1 MNEKNHELDMCIK
14 HLSQPCLVKN
24 TAKKVRLFLMLLT
37 MFTCMISLKSYGS
50 RSNHLYAVS
59 NGACFQDTTKQDTTK
74 KGKQPVSI
82 DSVVLVS
89 YVSKRNVDTIKLN
102 NINLY
107 PFISLQQAL
116 KSSSKGVYV
125 QEITGEPGSADQSIL
140 LRGLSRPL
148 LSKGNIAEAQPAIF
162 VNGIPLIVDNPFVY
176 TIQEYDFSP
185 IGPATNL
192 LSAIDLDNIQS
203 INVISSLAALS
214 IYGPRAANGAIL
226 ITTKNAHQ
234 GSREISV
241 NSYYGFAAK
250 NKVTTTN
257 GHDESVLRNIF
268 YNRYATPE
276 DFDKYPSYLADATNE
291 NYYGRSDWTDL
302 YYKNS
307 ALHTINASITGGTS
321 RSNFRFFAG
330 NTSNAG
336 NADDT
341 RLDRYNA
348 SFFINVLPLKWLT
361 ISTMVNATRLNRDRN
376 RSLRDRFAE
385 MQYVPDLI
393 SPIAPNKN
401 IYGNYLSEYE
411 NKTIDNNINNVIQGS
426 FSASAKYKNF
436 DFISRISFDY
446 NEGMRDLFYPTTL
459 MDGNNYVSNFYGYNQ
474 RLNIDNSIAYNF
486 TLNKA
491 HVFKAL
497 IGHTL
502 SLDVNKYNYL
512 QGYKGTS
519 DYIRINSV
527 DGDISHSDYL
537 QPEGFYTK
545 KFTDKQK
552 INVSSLYSSFDYT
565 LNNEVFVTAIARTD
579 GASNMQ
585 ANHRWFFSPSINT
598 KWDITKYVK
607 TKKSI
612 LTNLSVNAS
621 YGRLGTLNITD
632 QYGAGPQYVTDLGW
646 SSNKSVG
653 SYGGIGTLSRPYTS
667 GWIGYDIPWAYVEE
681 LDLGIDGGFFDNR
694 LQTRLSFYSK
704 NNKRMVLGVP
714 VNAESGYT
722 KEYKSGMDVNNKGIE
737 LAISSEILKASTNKL
752 GWTTDFNIAFNK
764 NTLKALPNNLKE
776 ITIGTQ
782 KLTVGK
788 PVDQIL
794 VLQSQG
800 VYQTDVDVPVN
811 PATFQLMTYKGLKLH
826 GGDPKWKDQN
836 GDYVIDENDKVAMGG
851 YMPRIVGNFNSTL
864 SYKGFNL
871 DFNIYFALKRSI
883 INQSAANQLDF
894 INKTGNNNINSVNEI
909 TFWQQGVN
917 VADYPIYNPWS
928 AVQSYRS
935 DQDIFIENG
944 SYAKLRSIS
953 LGYDISRFKY
963 FSKNFKKIYVYASA
977 LNVYTLKSYTGG
989 DPELVN
995 YVGEDTGYGLP
1006 LPRTFTLGLKID
1018 L

>member
-1 MNEKNHELDMCIK
+1 MNKKNQALD
-14 HLSQPCLVKN
+14 PCLNPLQPVCLFKN
-24 TAKKVRLFLMLLT
+24 IPKKMGLFLVLST
-37 MFTCMISLKSYGS
+37 MISCAVNLQSYGKS
-50 RSNHLYAVS
+50 TANLTGS
-59 NGACFQDTTKQDTTK
+59 CFQDTTKK
-74 KGKQPVSI
+74 AKQPVAI

-89 YVSKRNVDTIKLN
+89 YVSKRNTDTIKLN
-102 NINLY
+102 QVSKY

-116 KSSSKGVYV
+116 KSNAKGLYV
-125 QEITGEPGSADQSIL
+125 QEITGEPGSASQSML

-148 LSKGNIAEAQPAIF
+148 LSKANVAESQPAVFI
-162 VNGIPLIVDNPFVY
+162 NGIPLISDNPFVY
-176 TIQEYDFSP
+176 NVQEYDFSP

-203 INVISSLAALS
+203 INVISNLAAVS

-234 GSREISV
+234 GNREISV
-241 NSYYGFAAK
+241 NSYFGFATK
-250 NKVTTTN
+250 NKVSTTN
-257 GHDESVLRNIF
+257 GRDESLLRSIF
-268 YNRYATPE
+268 YNKYATAE
-276 DFDKYPSYLADATNE
+276 DFDKYPAYLADATNE

-302 YYKNS
+302 YYKNE

-341 RLDRYNA
+341 RLNRYNA
-348 SFFINVLPLKWLT
+348 AFFINVLPLKWLT

-393 SPIAPNKN
+393 SPIAPNKS

-459 MDGNNYVSNFYGYNQ
+459 MDGNNYVSNFYAYNQ

-486 TLNKA
+486 KVNKS

-497 IGHTL
+497 FGHTL
-502 SLDVNKYNYL
+502 SRDVNKYNYL

-527 DGDISHSDYL
+527 DGDVNEGDYL
-537 QPEGFYTK
+537 QPQGFFTK

-552 INVSSLYSSFDYT
+552 INISSLYGSFDYT
-565 LNNEVFVTAIARTD
+565 LNNEFFATLVARTD

-585 ANHRWFFSPSINT
+585 ANNRWFFSPSVNT
-598 KWDITKYVK
+598 KWDITKYL
-607 TKKSI
+607 KSAV
-612 LTNLSVNAS
+612 LNNLSLNAS

-632 QYGAGPQYVTDLGW
+632 MYGAGPQYVSDLGW

-653 SYGGIGTLSRPYTS
+653 SYGGIGTLSRPYSS
-667 GWIGYDIPWAYVEE
+667 GWVGYDIPWAYVQALE
-681 LDLGIDGGFFDNR
+681 LGADAAFLNNR

-704 NNKRMVLGVP
+704 TNKRMLLGVP

-737 LAISSEILKASTNKL
+737 LAISAEILKAKAGEL
-752 GWTTDFNIAFNK
+752 GWNADFNIAFNQ
-764 NTLKALPNNLKE
+764 NTLKALPNNLQE
-776 ITIGTQ
+776 ITIGSQ

-811 PATFQLMTYKGLKLH
+811 PANFQIMTYKGLKLH

-836 GDYVIDENDKVAMGG
+836 GDYTIDENDKVAMGG
-851 YMPRIVGNFNSTL
+851 YMPRIVGNFTSNF

-909 TFWQQGVN
+909 TFWQKGIN

-928 AVQSYRS
+928 AVQSYRA

-944 SYAKLRSIS
+944 AYARLRSVS
-953 LGYDISRFKY
+953 LGYDISRLKY
-963 FSKNFKKIYVYASA
+963 FNKSFRKIYVYAAA
-977 LNVYTLKSYTGG
+977 LNLYTLKSYTGG
-989 DPELVN
+989 DPELVS
-995 YVGEDTGYGLP
+995 YTGEDTGYGLP
-1006 LPRTFTLGLKID
+1006 IPRTFTLGLKID

>member
-1 MNEKNHELDMCIK
+1 MNEKNQELDHYIK
-14 HLSQPCLVKN
+14 KLSQVWSLKN
-24 TAKKVRLFLMLLT
+24 IPGKMALFLMASI
-37 MFTCMISLKSYGS
+37 MFTGILSLKSYGKETDYL
-50 RSNHLYAVS
+50 RAVS
-59 NGACFQDTTKQDTTK
+59 NNSYFQDTTKK
-74 KGKQPVSI
+74 AKQPVSI

-89 YVSKRNVDTIKLN
+89 YVSKRNVDTVKLS
-102 NINLY
+102 NISIY

-116 KSSSKGVYV
+116 KSNSKGLYV
-125 QEITGEPGSADQSIL
+125 QEITGEPGSADQSML

-148 LSKGNIAEAQPAIF
+148 LSKTNIAEAQPAVFI
-162 VNGIPLIVDNPFVY
+162 NGIPLIGDNPFVY

-192 LSAIDLDNIQS
+192 LSSIDLDNIQS
-203 INVISSLAALS
+203 INVVSNLAALS

-234 GSREISV
+234 GNREISI
-241 NSYYGFAAK
+241 NSYYGYATK
-250 NKVTTTN
+250 NKITTTN
-257 GHDESVLRNIF
+257 GRDESLLRRIF
-268 YNRYATPE
+268 YNKYATAE

-341 RLDRYNA
+341 RLNRYNA

-385 MQYVPDLI
+385 MQYIPDLI

-426 FSASAKYKNF
+426 FSANAKYKNF
-436 DFISRISFDY
+436 DFITRISFDY

-459 MDGNNYVSNFYGYNQ
+459 MDGNNYVSNFYAYNQ
-474 RLNIDNSIAYNF
+474 RLNVDNSLAYNF
-486 TLNKA
+486 TLNKT

-497 IGHTL
+497 FGHTI

-565 LNNEVFVTAIARTD
+565 LNNEFFATVIARTD

-585 ANHRWFFSPSINT
+585 ANNRWFFSPSLST
-598 KWDITKYVK
+598 KWDITKYIK
-607 TKKSI
+607 AGKSI
-612 LTNLSVNAS
+612 LSSLSLNAS

-653 SYGGIGTLSRPYTS
+653 SYGGIGTLSRPYSS

-681 LDLGIDGGFFDNR
+681 LDLGVDGAFFNNR

-704 NNKRMVLGVP
+704 NNKRMILGVP

-722 KEYKSGMDVNNKGIE
+722 KEYKSGLDVNNKGIE
-737 LAISSEILKASTNKL
+737 LAVSAEILKARANKI

-764 NTLKALPNNLKE
+764 NTLKALPNNLQE

-788 PVDQIL
+788 PIDQIL

-811 PATFQLMTYKGLKLH
+811 PANFQMMSYKGLKLH

-851 YMPRIVGNFNSTL
+851 YLPRIVGNFNSTL

-909 TFWQQGVN
+909 TFWQKGID
-917 VADYPIYNPWS
+917 VADYPTYNPWS
-928 AVQSYRS
+928 AVQSYRT
-935 DQDIFIENG
+935 DQDIFVENG
-944 SYAKLRSIS
+944 SYAKLRSVS

>member
-1 MNEKNHELDMCIK
+1 
-14 HLSQPCLVKN
+14 
-24 TAKKVRLFLMLLT
+24 
-37 MFTCMISLKSYGS
+37 MFTCMISIKSYGS

-116 KSSSKGVYV
+116 KSSFKGVYV

-704 NNKRMVLGVP
+704 NNKRMILGVP
-714 VNAESGYT
+714 VNAESGYA

-800 VYQTDVDVPVN
+800 VYQTDIDVPVN

-977 LNVYTLKSYTGG
+977 LNVYTLKGYTGG

>member
-1 MNEKNHELDMCIK
+1 MNKKNQELDLYIK
-14 HLSQPCLVKN
+14 QLAPGCSFKN
-24 TAKKVRLFLMLLT
+24 IPGRIILFSMITVMITSML
-37 MFTCMISLKSYGS
+37 SLKSFGKAAY
-50 RSNHLYAVS
+50 LKAVS
-59 NGACFQDTTKQDTTK
+59 NNACFQDTTKK
-74 KGKQPVSI
+74 AKQPVSI

-89 YVSKRNVDTIKLN
+89 YVSKRNVDTVKLKN
-102 NINLY
+102 VSKY

-116 KSSSKGVYV
+116 KSNSKGLYV
-125 QEITGEPGSADQSIL
+125 QEITGEPGSADQSML

-148 LSKGNIAEAQPAIF
+148 LAKGNIAEAQPAVFI
-162 VNGIPLIVDNPFVY
+162 NGIPLIGDNPFVY
-176 TIQEYDFSP
+176 TVQEYDFSP

-203 INVISSLAALS
+203 INVISNLAALS

-234 GSREISV
+234 GNREISI
-241 NSYYGFAAK
+241 NSYYGYATK
-250 NKVTTTN
+250 NKITTTN
-257 GHDESVLRNIF
+257 GRDESLLRSVF
-268 YNRYATPE
+268 YNKYATPE

-341 RLDRYNA
+341 RLNRYNA

-401 IYGNYLSEYE
+401 IYGNFLSEYE

-426 FSASAKYKNF
+426 FSANAKYKNF

-459 MDGNNYVSNFYGYNQ
+459 MDGNNYVSNFYSYNQ

-486 TLNKA
+486 SLNKA

-497 IGHTL
+497 VGHTL

-565 LNNEVFVTAIARTD
+565 LNNEFFATVVARTD

-585 ANHRWFFSPSINT
+585 ANHRWFFSPSVNA
-598 KWDITKYVK
+598 KWDISKYVK
-607 TKKSI
+607 SQKSI
-612 LTNLSVNAS
+612 LTNLSLNAS

-704 NNKRMVLGVP
+704 NNKRMILGVP
-714 VNAESGYT
+714 VNAESGYS
-722 KEYKSGMDVNNKGIE
+722 KEYKSGLDVNNKGIE
-737 LAISSEILKASTNKL
+737 LAISSEILKGSANKL
-752 GWTTDFNIAFNK
+752 GWAADFNIAFNK
-764 NTLKALPNNLKE
+764 NTLKALPNNLHE

-788 PVDQIL
+788 PIDQIL

-811 PATFQLMTYKGLKLH
+811 PSNFQIMTYKGLKLH
-826 GGDPKWKDQN
+826 SGDPKWKDQN

-851 YMPRIVGNFNSTL
+851 YLPRIVGNFNSTL
-864 SYKGFNL
+864 SYNGFNL

-909 TFWQQGVN
+909 TFWQKGIDI
-917 VADYPIYNPWS
+917 ADYPIYNPWS

-935 DQDIFIENG
+935 DQDIFVENG
-944 SYAKLRSIS
+944 AYAKLRSIS

-963 FSKNFKKIYVYASA
+963 FGKNFKKIYVYASA
-977 LNVYTLKSYTGG
+977 LNVYTLKSYSGG

-995 YVGEDTGYGLP
+995 YVGVDTGYGLP

>member
-102 NINLY
+102 NISLY

-250 NKVTTTN
+250 NKVATTN

-579 GASNMQ
+579 GASSMQ

-963 FSKNFKKIYVYASA
+963 FSKNFKKIFVYASA